1 MLLDR
6 NKELSLIKMIIR
18 LINFRAILMMGYMM
32 IDGTVKINKLR
43 QLYLLSLIIKKLKNI
58 CDFDE

>member
-1 MLLDR
+1 
-6 NKELSLIKMIIR
+6 MIIR